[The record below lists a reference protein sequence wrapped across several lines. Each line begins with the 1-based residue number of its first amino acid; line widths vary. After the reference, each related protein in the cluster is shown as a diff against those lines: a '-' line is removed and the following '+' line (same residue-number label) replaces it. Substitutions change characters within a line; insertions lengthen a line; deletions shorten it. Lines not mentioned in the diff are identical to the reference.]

1 MDGRLT
7 WTDCEEAGDYVVPNV
22 LSPKDLVFRP
32 DNMDETVPHPYSP
45 TCVDLIGNPENRFS
59 NDEAQLSEASVEKE
73 DDHKFMYVMKGP
85 ARAKQKKVFYVYGK
99 GWGAKDGAV
108 VKPTA
113 TKEMGQDPTWPLRQH
128 PNDVYYDI
136 RVLDHGN
143 MWLLLSFSHKTTFN
157 GPSCRTFVFV
167 CLRLYVSVNYF
178 SVILGWLSGFN
189 QY

>member
-1 MDGRLT
+1 MKTKAQIKRTVIVQLIS
-7 WTDCEEAGDYVVPNV
+7 AYVFTTKIVHV
-22 LSPKDLVFRP
+22 QSPYFINPKFQASSHLLWL
-32 DNMDETVPHPYSP
+32 YSP
-45 TCVDLIGNPENRFS
+45 TCVDLIRNPKNRFS

-143 MWLLLSFSHKTTFN
+143 MLLLLSFWHKTTFN
-157 GPSCRTFVFV
+157 GPS
-167 CLRLYVSVNYF
+167 
-178 SVILGWLSGFN
+178 
-189 QY
+189 

>member
-1 MDGRLT
+1 MD
-7 WTDCEEAGDYVVPNV
+7 
-22 LSPKDLVFRP
+22 
-32 DNMDETVPHPYSP
+32 
-45 TCVDLIGNPENRFS
+45 
-59 NDEAQLSEASVEKE
+59 KE

-85 ARAKQKKVFYVYGK
+85 ARAQQKKVFYVYGK

-143 MWLLLSFSHKTTFN
+143 MGFLLSFWHKLYLM
-157 GPSCRTFVFV
+157 V
-167 CLRLYVSVNYF
+167 LR
-178 SVILGWLSGFN
+178 GLS
-189 QY
+189 